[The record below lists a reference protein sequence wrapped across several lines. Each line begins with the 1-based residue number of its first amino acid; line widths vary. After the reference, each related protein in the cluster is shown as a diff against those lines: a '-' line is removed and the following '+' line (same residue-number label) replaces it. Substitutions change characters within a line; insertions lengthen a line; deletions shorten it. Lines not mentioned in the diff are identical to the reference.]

1 MLRKYA
7 EYIERKNIPYY
18 WNDSNNLLGDLN
30 EITASCIANKLK
42 NIVDHIDKICNS
54 KLGFYDVVTYFR
66 KF

>member
-30 EITASCIANKLK
+30 EKTVSCIGNKLK
-42 NIVDHIDKICNS
+42 NIVDRIEKICNS
-54 KLGFYDVVTYFR
+54 KSGFYDVVTYFR